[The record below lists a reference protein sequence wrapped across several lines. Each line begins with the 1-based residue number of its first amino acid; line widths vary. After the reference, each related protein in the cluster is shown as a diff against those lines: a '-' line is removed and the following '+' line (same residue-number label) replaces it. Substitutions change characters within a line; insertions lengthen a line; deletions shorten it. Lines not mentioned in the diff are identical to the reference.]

1 MSCYAVGSSLALAH
15 VRHATLWDL
24 LLHLHTYVMLRCGIF
39 SCTCTRTS
47 CYAVGSSL
55 ALAHIRHAT
64 LWDLLLHL
72 HTALCLVFSNFD
84 LNLLIS
90 TASRKHHPTQAPIGK
105 TMGDN
110 GETRP
115 RKTDAPSSTG
125 THVGRHWETMKRNRR
140 QRETGRQEGRQWEAI
155 GWTMGDNGRQ
165 VETRPRE
172 HRQTRGDNTAGRR
185 THHPR
190 LRHQPTQAHMWGDK
204 GRQDL
209 GKVDTPSNTG
219 THI

>member
-1 MSCYAVGSSLALAH
+1 MSCYDVGSSLALAH

-90 TASRKHHPTQAPIGK
+90 TAALELQLSKRCPTWPHPRHVRGI
-105 TMGDN
+105 
-110 GETRP
+110 R
-115 RKTDAPSSTG
+115 SSTLSMLHSCKQSKACS
-125 THVGRHWETMKRNRR
+125 T
-140 QRETGRQEGRQWEAI
+140 
-155 GWTMGDNGRQ
+155 
-165 VETRPRE
+165 
-172 HRQTRGDNTAGRR
+172 
-185 THHPR
+185 
-190 LRHQPTQAHMWGDK
+190 
-204 GRQDL
+204 
-209 GKVDTPSNTG
+209 
-219 THI
+219 